1 MLSKA
6 KISFSKLKKNIFLF
20 GIINCAVYIILFL
33 AFKYLNFKNI
43 TSLRVVNYVAL
54 ILVSLF
60 QIHNLIKR
68 KNGYIPFLE
77 SFGLIFFTGTWS
89 FMLFSAFIY
98 IYSWC
103 DPYLHELFIMD
114 SSSQNKLVAA
124 MLVFFEGSGG
134 SLIIALI
141 TMFYSGMYEDGEASI

>member
-1 MLSKA
+1 MLSEA
-6 KISFSKLKKNIFLF
+6 KISFSKMKKNIFLF
-20 GIINCAVYIILFL
+20 GIINCAIYIILFF
-33 AFKYLNFKNI
+33 AFKYLNFKDI
-43 TSLRVVNYVAL
+43 TGLRVINYVAL
-54 ILVSLF
+54 TLVSLY
-60 QIHNLIKR
+60 QIHNLIKQR
-68 KNGYIPFLE
+68 HGYMPFLD
-77 SFGLIFFTGTWS
+77 SFCLTFFTGTWS

-134 SLIIALI
+134 SIIIALI
-141 TMFYSGMYEDGEASI
+141 AMFYAGRYQDGEASI

>member
-6 KISFSKLKKNIFLF
+6 KISFSKMKKNILIF
-20 GIINCAVYIILFL
+20 GIINCAFYIILFF

-43 TSLRVVNYVAL
+43 TNLRVINYAAL
-54 ILVSLF
+54 TLISLF
-60 QIHNLIKR
+60 QIHSLIKQ

-77 SFGLIFFTGTWS
+77 SFLLIFCTGTWS
-89 FMLFSAFIY
+89 FMLFSGFIY

-114 SSSQNKLVAA
+114 SSAQNKLVAA

-134 SLIIALI
+134 SIIIALI
-141 TMFYSGMYEDGEASI
+141 AMFYSGMYQDGEASV